1 MIEQKGKEK
10 AEIKAH
16 RTTQSEILHED
27 LSRQERRKETTKEII
42 DTQSNEQQS

>member
-1 MIEQKGKEK
+1 MIAQKEK
-10 AEIKAH
+10 EEAEIKAH

-42 DTQSNEQQS
+42 DTQRKEQLS